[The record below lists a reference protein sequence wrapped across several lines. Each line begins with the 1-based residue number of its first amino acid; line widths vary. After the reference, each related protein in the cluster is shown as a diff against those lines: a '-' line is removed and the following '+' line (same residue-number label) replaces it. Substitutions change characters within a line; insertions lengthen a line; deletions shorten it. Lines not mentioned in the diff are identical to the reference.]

1 MDSMAV
7 TALATKR
14 DRRRWAALVL
24 LCVASFMMILDSQI
38 VILALPSIQIS
49 LHLPTSQ
56 AQWVLT
62 ANAITFGG
70 LLLLGGRAADLLGR
84 RLVFMVGVAG
94 FLVTSLVSGLAWSGP
109 VLVAARAVHGLSSAT
124 MVPSALS
131 ILMNTFPEGRDRNR
145 AIAAWSAV
153 GGVGAT
159 VGLLA
164 GGGLTTALGWH
175 WVFLVNVPVVLVVL
189 LAAPFILR
197 ESRDRGRRRTFD
209 VAGAVTS
216 TGALLVA
223 IYAIVNAS
231 AAGWLST
238 QTISL
243 FVVAAVL
250 VGLFFVIESRSA
262 APLVPLR
269 LLRNRTVLTGNLLT
283 ALVAMVVWG
292 EGVLISLQTQQVLGY
307 SAFESGLA
315 SCVMPIVAVGGA
327 YIGQAVV
334 TRHGFRIIAATGAL
348 ALGVACVLLARIPVQ
363 GHFLS
368 DIFLALVIFGLGLGA
383 GNTTASIVALTGVA
397 EPESGLAS
405 GLNSAGFQIGGAF
418 GVAVVTTVAASVTAG
433 SPALARLA
441 GGFHAGFYALVIVSV
456 VALATAFVL
465 PAHVRRTRSR
475 PTAIDAGR
483 LEDAA

>member
-1 MDSMAV
+1 M
-7 TALATKR
+7 
-14 DRRRWAALVL
+14 
-24 LCVASFMMILDSQI
+24 
-38 VILALPSIQIS
+38 
-49 LHLPTSQ
+49 
-56 AQWVLT
+56 
-62 ANAITFGG
+62 
-70 LLLLGGRAADLLGR
+70 
-84 RLVFMVGVAG
+84 
-94 FLVTSLVSGLAWSGP
+94 
-109 VLVAARAVHGLSSAT
+109 
-124 MVPSALS
+124 
-131 ILMNTFPEGRDRNR
+131 
-145 AIAAWSAV
+145 
-153 GGVGAT
+153 
-159 VGLLA
+159 
-164 GGGLTTALGWH
+164 
-175 WVFLVNVPVVLVVL
+175 L

-223 IYAIVNAS
+223 IYAVVNAS

-315 SCVMPIVAVGGA
+315 SCVMPIMAVGGA

-334 TRHGFRIIAATGAL
+334 TRHGFRIIAATGVL

-475 PTAIDAGR
+475 PTAIDTGP